1 MRGFLRH
8 AVKFLRDHP
17 FGNVHK
23 RFRIGVLVSDF
34 GKLFVLPI
42 DENVFGSGFKSG
54 FGDYVGELAAF
65 YGGVDDENLTLL
77 QVYAYFDCQTCELF
91 LFFVA

>member
-1 MRGFLRH
+1 M
-8 AVKFLRDHP
+8 
-17 FGNVHK
+17 
-23 RFRIGVLVSDF
+23 LVSDF

-54 FGDYVGELAAF
+54 FGDYAGELAAF

-77 QVYAYFDCQTCELF
+77 QVYAYFYCQTCELF
-91 LFFVA
+91 CFSLLNIYMLLVFIFKISMPEKYSLPALPS